1 MRKKLNKKYEFLTG
15 EQNESKE
22 LKIIEEKFR
31 SLENIKF
38 IKTKDLFEVDE
49 EIDFELYRTIWN
61 KLIFHVF
68 KYTKYNTSLDNK
80 FIIFCNKNFIDLL
93 QTKKLNLTYDTE
105 EYILNLRNLDFEET
119 KNLFYFLDGEF
130 LNDKFNKTNKCIF
143 HRFYDYKFK
152 IFKYFKEKDVEFRN
166 GKFYSR
172 FHGHSYENKS
182 FTLNHDELK
191 QLKRKLKINQIFS

>member
-1 MRKKLNKKYEFLTG
+1 MKDMRKKLNKKYEFLTG

-68 KYTKYNTSLDNK
+68 KY
-80 FIIFCNKNFIDLL
+80 
-93 QTKKLNLTYDTE
+93 
-105 EYILNLRNLDFEET
+105 T